1 MLPQQAE
8 YTAKYQLTNENADE
22 NTQRTYDYICEMFG
36 KNILS
41 AQQEST
47 WMDGGN
53 ADYEMDIIEEATGKL
68 PAIRGLDFMNGDFDG
83 VVQRAKEWH
92 EQGGIVTIMW
102 HTGVNG
108 RGYTESLNDNPDFD
122 LILTEGTPEYEA
134 MIANWDQAA
143 EALTEL
149 RDAGIPVIWRPFHE
163 FDGQWFWWGKGG
175 ADNFIKLW
183 QMMYD
188 YFTDEYN
195 LTNLIWCLGYSGS
208 VRDGW
213 YPGDEYCDIIGSDS
227 YDSFANNTN
236 KNGWDRLQNVTDADK
251 PLAFHECG
259 IVPSV
264 DAFESDGTIW
274 SWFMI
279 WHSTYI
285 TDNDEA
291 NLNELYNSDLV
302 ITLDELPDLETY
314 TPDDTPDSDSSSETD
329 ESSEDV
335 SDSSESQA
343 DSSSQTSADNSSEA
357 PADDSSLESPADDS
371 SADSGSQPES
381 PADDSSEVPSVD
393 TSNNDQSS
401 TGGDN
406 VVDDNPTTGAAVAGV
421 SALTV
426 VAAAMM
432 AVRKRK

>member
-175 ADNFIKLW
+175 ADNFIKL
-183 QMMYD
+183 
-188 YFTDEYN
+188 
-195 LTNLIWCLGYSGS
+195 
-208 VRDGW
+208 
-213 YPGDEYCDIIGSDS
+213 
-227 YDSFANNTN
+227 
-236 KNGWDRLQNVTDADK
+236 
-251 PLAFHECG
+251 
-259 IVPSV
+259 
-264 DAFESDGTIW
+264 
-274 SWFMI
+274 
-279 WHSTYI
+279 
-285 TDNDEA
+285 
-291 NLNELYNSDLV
+291 
-302 ITLDELPDLETY
+302 
-314 TPDDTPDSDSSSETD
+314 
-329 ESSEDV
+329 
-335 SDSSESQA
+335 
-343 DSSSQTSADNSSEA
+343 
-357 PADDSSLESPADDS
+357 
-371 SADSGSQPES
+371 
-381 PADDSSEVPSVD
+381 
-393 TSNNDQSS
+393 
-401 TGGDN
+401 
-406 VVDDNPTTGAAVAGV
+406 
-421 SALTV
+421 
-426 VAAAMM
+426 
-432 AVRKRK
+432 